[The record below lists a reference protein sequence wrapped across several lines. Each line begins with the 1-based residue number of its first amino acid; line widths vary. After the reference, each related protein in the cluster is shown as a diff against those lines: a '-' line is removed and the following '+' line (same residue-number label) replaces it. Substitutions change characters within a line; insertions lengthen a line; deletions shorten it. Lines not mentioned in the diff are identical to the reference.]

1 MRASDLLA
9 ALLLVAGLVGP
20 ARAENEAEKPADRPV
35 EPRLTWKDGKTTAEF
50 SKAQLNLTSRIQI
63 RFTDAPDA
71 TGEHVGSFR
80 LRRARTSVDGWLYG
94 KELQFELMVDWVDEP
109 LLEDLNL
116 NWDVSRG
123 KAFQVKV
130 GQFKVP
136 FGRQELT
143 SDTGQ
148 QFVDRS
154 IVSAEFAKGRD
165 QGVQLWGQLAKGR
178 LEYRA
183 GVFNGNGR
191 GRATNDNPSFQYDGR
206 LVFQPWGD
214 AKYSEGDFESEGHP
228 LVALGVDFERNDART
243 VTTTAG
249 TAAPAGSM
257 RVVTGA
263 DLMLKYRGLSLMAEG
278 FRRTITPAAGRAYL
292 SNGYHLQAGWF
303 VRRNVLEA
311 AVRYA
316 AWEPNKAPND
326 RRSEKGLAVSYFLNR
341 HLLKVQADGRRI
353 TDANTR
359 QRHLEVR
366 GQLQFLF

>member
-1 MRASDLLA
+1 MRASSLLA
-9 ALLLVAGLVGP
+9 ALLLAAGLAGP
-20 ARAENEAEKPADRPV
+20 ARAEGEAEKTSDRPV

-63 RFTDAPDA
+63 RYTDAPDA
-71 TGEHVGSFR
+71 AGEHVGSFR
-80 LRRARTSVDGWLYG
+80 LRRARTSVDGWLYR

-116 NWDVSRG
+116 NWDVARNR
-123 KAFQVKV
+123 AFQVKV

-154 IVSAEFAKGRD
+154 IVSSEFAKGRD
-165 QGVQLWGQLAKGR
+165 QGVQLWGQVAKGMI
-178 LEYRA
+178 EYRA

-191 GRATNDNPSFQYDGR
+191 GRPTNDNPSFQYDGR
-206 LVFQPWGD
+206 LTVQPWGD
-214 AKYSEGDFESEGHP
+214 AKYSEGDFESESRP
-228 LVALGVDFERNDART
+228 LVALGVGFERNDART
-243 VTTTAG
+243 RAAG
-249 TAAPAGSM
+249 SAAPAGIL
-257 RVVTGA
+257 REVTGA
-263 DLMLKYRGLSLMAEG
+263 DVVVKYRGVSLMAEG

-303 VRRNVLEA
+303 VKRNVLEA

-316 AWEPNKAPND
+316 AWEPNKAPSD

-341 HLLKVQADGRRI
+341 HLLKVQADGRRV
-353 TDANTR
+353 TDAASR